1 MSSSIT
7 TRLISFEKNI
17 ECHTAAVSALE
28 LSKKFNYTG
37 NNPALTNELLQAMN
51 KLKPLQCILEKDVYY
66 YFANWHFIDTFQ
78 RRNIQKVYVSIHN
91 TLSNVD
97 IENLSYSH
105 LLFDLLSSPR
115 ENQFGVCSA
124 IISELNT
131 SFVKEL
137 SGENYSY
144 SASRVVE
151 KITLAN
157 RNTIHN
163 QLKKLDIPKKDIAKP
178 KLSILDR
185 LLNT

>member
-1 MSSSIT
+1 MSANVST
-7 TRLISFEKNI
+7 KLINFDKEI
-17 ECHTAAVSALE
+17 ECHPAAIPAIELTRKYVHIGNEQAL
-28 LSKKFNYTG
+28 SNV
-37 NNPALTNELLQAMN
+37 LLQNMN
-51 KLKPLQCILEKDVYY
+51 KLKPLQCIIENDVYY

-91 TLSNVD
+91 TLSDAD

-124 IISELNT
+124 IISELKP

-137 SGENYSY
+137 SEENYSY

-157 RNTIHN
+157 RNTIGN